1 MKCRHLVSFTQ
12 SCYLTVDYDVYRMS
26 YAHFSHFSLTTE
38 MDYWLVLNF
47 AFPCGLRGFH
57 VYKELW
63 NPGLNKK
70 LDTVYEENNPYD
82 RYAAAAIR
90 KSVSRLRPVV
100 VGLPWVLEV
109 YFLVK
114 TGEFERES
122 RDNEAPGT
130 RHNAPLSFRTLYDL
144 DLNEAIDVYDFI
156 T

>member
-26 YAHFSHFSLTTE
+26 HAHFSHFSLTTE
-38 MDYWLVLNF
+38 MDYSVVLNF
-47 AFPCGLRGFH
+47 AFPCGFH

-63 NPGLNKK
+63 NPGLSKK
-70 LDTVYEENNPYD
+70 LDTIYEENNPYD
-82 RYAAAAIR
+82 RYAVATIR
-90 KSVSRLRPVV
+90 KPVSRLRPVV
-100 VGLPWVLEV
+100 VRLP
-109 YFLVK
+109 
-114 TGEFERES
+114 